1 MNRKTSRS
9 LYMKPDYLPG
19 TMYTLIQ
26 PEGMYHMNSDTE
38 LLGRFLKIR
47 HKDTVLDIGTHTGA
61 LLMYA
66 GLHQPAELCGIDLFP
81 EVLAAA
87 EENLNHAGMHAELT
101 VSRVQDFR
109 HDPFDVVLCNPPY
122 YRTENPALRNQDPIR
137 AAARHESFLPLAD
150 LFQEAARLTRD
161 HGTFFLVHRS
171 ERLPELFRL
180 AEKHHFHPSRM
191 RLAYDHAGGR
201 ARTVL
206 LELRRGTAPQLVIES
221 PAWLDDRSSF

>member
-1 MNRKTSRS
+1 
-9 LYMKPDYLPG
+9 MKPDYLPG
-19 TMYTLIQ
+19 TPYLLIQ

-66 GLHQPAELCGIDLFP
+66 GMHEPSALYGIDLFP
-81 EVLAAA
+81 EVLETAS
-87 EENLNHAGMHAELT
+87 ENLKHAGMHAELSA
-101 VSRVQDFR
+101 VRVQDYQ
-109 HDPFDVVLCNPPY
+109 HDPFDVVISNPPY
-122 YRTENPALRNQDPIR
+122 FRTADPDLKNEDPIR
-137 AAARHESFLPLAD
+137 SAARHESFLPLED
-150 LFQEAARLTRD
+150 LFLHASRLTRD

-180 AEKHHFHPSRM
+180 AEENHFHPSRM
-191 RLAYDHAGGR
+191 RIAYDHAGGR

-206 LELRRGTAPQLVIES
+206 LEFRKGTAPQLVIES
-221 PAWLDDRSSF
+221 PAWLDDRTSF